1 MNRRKSRATLLVLL
15 PVLLSALASIWLT
28 TQHMQTSLDRQGQH
42 FGNSVAD
49 QLSQSLKDYLVNEDI
64 LSLNVV
70 LNKLVAQGNFDFAS
84 IYSADNRLLA
94 QAGRAP
100 STDSARLFT
109 RDITWQ
115 SASVGYLQI
124 GLGSQA
130 IDEPVLNTLILILCL
145 HLLIGA
151 ATGLSV
157 WFYSDLIYLW
167 IALPAGR
174 SQPPSQSLRDDTDP
188 LVTEPRPQS
197 PAAKGAETQVAT
209 PVVMVAKLLPARLLP
224 EHIQRIGKA
233 LSLYGGELAPLE
245 GDNMVINF
253 SRDDAIYQAI
263 CSGLLLLEMFRVI
276 DAPIS
281 LNVAL
286 EMGRDA
292 TIDAVNT
299 PGNARKHASYLA
311 SMADNKLLVS
321 VQVFKQINTSK
332 RCVIQPYQSALSPDG
347 QVFEVEGLDTDH
359 QRLIHSQARQ
369 LLQHK
374 IGRL

>member
-1 MNRRKSRATLLVLL
+1 MNSRKSRATLLALL

-49 QLSQSLKDYLVNEDI
+49 QLSLSLKDYLVNEDI

-70 LNKLVAQGNFDFAS
+70 LNQLVAQGNFDFAS

-100 STDSARLFT
+100 STDSARMFT

-115 SASVGYLQI
+115 NASIGYLQI

-130 IDEPVLNTLILILCL
+130 IDALAFNSLILILCL

-151 ATGLSV
+151 ATGLTV

-174 SQPPSQSLRDDTDP
+174 SQPSSQALRDDTDHI
-188 LVTEPRPQS
+188 VAEHHSQS
-197 PAAKGAETQVAT
+197 TDVSGAEVQVAT
-209 PVVMVAKLLPARLLP
+209 SVVMVAKLLPARLLP
-224 EHIQRIGKA
+224 KHIQRIAKA
-233 LSLYGGELAPLE
+233 LSVYGGELAPLE

-253 SRDDAIYQAI
+253 SRDDVIYQAI
-263 CSGLLLLEMFRVI
+263 CSGLLLLEIFRVI
-276 DAPIS
+276 DAPII

-286 EMGRDA
+286 DMGGDA
-292 TIDAVNT
+292 TINAVNT

-321 VQVFKQINTSK
+321 VQVFKHINTSK
-332 RCVIQPYQSALSPDG
+332 RYVIQPYQSALSPDG

-369 LLQHK
+369 LLQQ
-374 IGRL
+374 R

>member
-70 LNKLVAQGNFDFAS
+70 LNQLVAQGNFDFAS

-100 STDSARLFT
+100 STDSARMFT

-115 SASVGYLQI
+115 SASIGYLQI

-130 IDEPVLNTLILILCL
+130 IDEPALNTLILILCL

-151 ATGLSV
+151 ATGLTV

-174 SQPPSQSLRDDTDP
+174 SQPPSDSLSDDTDHI
-188 LVTEPRPQS
+188 VAEARPQFAGVS
-197 PAAKGAETQVAT
+197 GAETQ
-209 PVVMVAKLLPARLLP
+209 VVMVAKLLPARLLP
-224 EHIQRIGKA
+224 EHIQRIAKA

-253 SRDDAIYQAI
+253 SRNDAIYQAI
-263 CSGLLLLEMFRVI
+263 CSGLLLIEMFRVI
-276 DAPIS
+276 DAPIR

-286 EMGRDA
+286 DMGSDA

-347 QVFEVEGLDTDH
+347 QVFEVEGLDTDQ
-359 QRLIHSQARQ
+359 QRLIHNQARQ

>member
-1 MNRRKSRATLLVLL
+1 
-15 PVLLSALASIWLT
+15 
-28 TQHMQTSLDRQGQH
+28 MQTSLDRQGQH

-49 QLSQSLKDYLVNEDI
+49 QLSQSVKDYLVNEDI

-70 LNKLVAQGNFDFAS
+70 LNQLVAQGNFDFAS

-100 STDSARLFT
+100 STHSARMFT

-115 SASVGYLQI
+115 SASIGYLQV

-130 IDEPVLNTLILILCL
+130 IDEPVFNTLIFILCL

-151 ATGLSV
+151 ATGLTV

-167 IALPAGR
+167 IALPARR
-174 SQPPSQSLRDDTDP
+174 SQLPNNALSDDTDHI
-188 LVTEPRPQS
+188 VAKPRPQS
-197 PAAKGAETQVAT
+197 PAVGGAEAQ
-209 PVVMVAKLLPARLLP
+209 VVMVAKLLPARLLP

-245 GDNMVINF
+245 GDNMVISF
-253 SRDDAIYQAI
+253 SRDDAAYRAI
-263 CSGLLLLEMFRVI
+263 CSGLLLLDMFRVI
-276 DAPIS
+276 EAPIS

-286 EMGRDA
+286 DMGRGT

-311 SMADNKLLVS
+311 SMADNKLLIS

-332 RCVIQPYQSALSPDG
+332 RYVIQPYQSALSPDG
-347 QVFEVEGLDTDH
+347 QVFEVEGLDIDH

-369 LLQHK
+369 LLQQ
-374 IGRL
+374 R

>member
-28 TQHMQTSLDRQGQH
+28 TQHMQASLNRQGQH

-49 QLSQSLKDYLVNEDI
+49 QLSQSLTDYLVNEDI

-70 LNKLVAQGNFDFAS
+70 LNQLVAKGNFDFAS

-94 QAGRAP
+94 QAGRTP
-100 STDSARLFT
+100 STDSARMFT

-115 SASVGYLQI
+115 NASMGYLQI

-130 IDEPVLNTLILILCL
+130 IDEPVRNTLLLILCL
-145 HLLIGA
+145 HLLIGTV
-151 ATGLSV
+151 TGLAV

-167 IALPAGR
+167 IALPASRTEHARQNPNDGIDTAAE
-174 SQPPSQSLRDDTDP
+174 PKPLTPSANQS
-188 LVTEPRPQS
+188 
-197 PAAKGAETQVAT
+197 ATQVT
-209 PVVMVAKLLPARLLP
+209 KPIVMVAKLLPGRLLP
-224 EHIQRIGKA
+224 DHIKRIGKA

-245 GDNMVINF
+245 SDNMVITF
-253 SRDDAIYQAI
+253 SRDDGTYKAI
-263 CSGLLLLEMFRVI
+263 CSALLLLEMFRLI

-286 EMGRDA
+286 DIANEPTDK
-292 TIDAVNT
+292 TVNALR
-299 PGNARKHASYLA
+299 NARKHASYLA

-321 VQVFKQINTSK
+321 VQVFRQIDTPE
-332 RCVIQPYQSALSPDG
+332 RYVIHPYQSALSPDG
-347 QVFEVEGLDTDH
+347 QVFKVDRLDADH
-359 QRLIHSQARQ
+359 QRLIQSQARQ
-369 LLQHK
+369 LLQQ
-374 IGRL
+374 R